1 MVNSGNSTLVD
12 DIIFSPKIIKSTIM
26 FNRTASAFCLT
37 MAFTG
42 IFSSQIT
49 LAESV
54 DIQFRGVVEP
64 RASFGISTP
73 GKMESIFSDKAGKG
87 KNQFTSINPAKI
99 NVQTSNPITITVS
112 SPDIFDI
119 HSATLKVNSVQ
130 VLGNNVT
137 LPAGKNTVE
146 VDMLSK
152 QNRVFA
158 PGTYNYD
165 VTLTM
170 VSP

>member
-1 MVNSGNSTLVD
+1 M
-12 DIIFSPKIIKSTIM
+12 I

-54 DIQFRGVVEP
+54 DIQFRGVVES

-87 KNQFTSINPAKI
+87 KNQFTSITPAKI
-99 NVQTSNPITITVS
+99 N
-112 SPDIFDI
+112 SPDRLHQSYPWCKNLSFSPFD
-119 HSATLKVNSVQ
+119 
-130 VLGNNVT
+130 
-137 LPAGKNTVE
+137 
-146 VDMLSK
+146 
-152 QNRVFA
+152 
-158 PGTYNYD
+158 
-165 VTLTM
+165 
-170 VSP
+170 

>member
-1 MVNSGNSTLVD
+1 
-12 DIIFSPKIIKSTIM
+12 M
-26 FNRTASAFCLT
+26 FNPIASVFCLT

-42 IFSSQIT
+42 IFSNQIT
-49 LAESV
+49 SAESV
-54 DIQFRGVVEP
+54 NIQFRGVVEQK
-64 RASFGISTP
+64 ASFSGYTP
-73 GKMESIFSDKAGKG
+73 GKIESSVSGKAGKSTSR
-87 KNQFTSINPAKI
+87 FTNITPAKI
-99 NVQTSNPITITVS
+99 NVQTSNPITITIS
-112 SPDIFDI
+112 SPELVSNS
-119 HSATLKVNSVQ
+119 SATLRVNSARVS
-130 VLGNNVT
+130 GNNVT

-152 QNRVFA
+152 QSQEFA

>member
-1 MVNSGNSTLVD
+1 
-12 DIIFSPKIIKSTIM
+12 M
-26 FNRTASAFCLT
+26 FNFTASAFCLT

-42 IFSSQIT
+42 IFSNQVT

-54 DIQFRGVVEP
+54 NIQFRGVVEP
-64 RASFGISTP
+64 RAIFGMSTP
-73 GKMESIFSDKAGKG
+73 GKMESSFSDKAGKG
-87 KNQFTSINPAKI
+87 KNEFTSITPAKI

-152 QNRVFA
+152 QNRVFT